1 MTHLMID
8 LETLGTSPG
17 APVLSIGACFFDPS
31 TGEIGDKFHQRI
43 DAEDALRYA
52 RMSGSTFKWWLKQ
65 SDAARMRI
73 VQDAGLAAPAF
84 EAFEAF
90 AKQHGTR
97 NLRPWGNGASFDI
110 TILDVSFQR
119 ILNRECPWAFWN
131 VRDCRTI
138 KELGEAAGHHWTE
151 KLEGTAHDALDD
163 AVFQARYVSFYW
175 QGLVCRPTAADQTPP
190 ADHTPPTVD
199 DDDLDLL
206 G

>member
-17 APVLSIGACFFDPS
+17 APVLSIGACYFDPA
-31 TGEIGDKFHQRI
+31 TGDIGDKFHERI

-52 RMSGSTFKWWLKQ
+52 RMSGGTFKWWLKQ
-65 SDAARMRI
+65 SDDARRRI
-73 VQDAGLAAPAF
+73 TQDAGIAAEVF
-84 EAFEAF
+84 DNFDRF
-90 AKQHGTR
+90 CRLHGTR

-110 TILDVSFQR
+110 TILDVSFPR
-119 ILNRECPWAFWN
+119 ILNREAPWAFWN

-138 KELGEAAGHHWTE
+138 KELGEAAGHRWTE

-175 QGLVCRPTAADQTPP
+175 QGLLGLTRPAADP
-190 ADHTPPTVD
+190 APAAPDAPVD